1 MYAIFCGVH
10 IVVLAGVAIL
20 FLMCIRNTTSPAK
33 LSFMLTC
40 FSLFILIFGMYLEM
54 LDSDTTQ
61 EAILALKMQ
70 YIGMYPFSLSLLYFT
85 SSMGG
90 FRVPK
95 PMWITLGVLDSAS
108 FIAMQT
114 TATTP
119 EKSHGLFYS
128 SMKIEYDGIY
138 SRINVGKGPFWFI
151 TYSVILFII
160 IFIIVNLIQALRKTG
175 NRIQHRRIALIL
187 GGISAMGIELV
198 MKWCGLFGS
207 YNPFAFGAFVLV
219 FCMYESMI
227 RYGYFASVVSAPANV
242 LDSGDEGV
250 VMLDEHGGLIYMNA
264 TAKRILPEL
273 SEMKTASSHAI
284 LKEALS
290 GEVST
295 VSIGGSV
302 YELRAER
309 IQEFSSPCG
318 YVIWLINMTKYQQRL
333 DEINAANAAKS
344 EFLARMS
351 HEIRTPINTMLGLN
365 EMVMRT
371 SSNPEVQEYSADIA
385 DAGGMLLTLINE
397 ILDISKAESGM
408 LTVERTE
415 YDTLTLFRE
424 IRLLVVQKAEEKGL
438 ELDFRI
444 SPELPRR
451 LTGDPARIKQMAVN
465 LLTNAVKYTQTGFVR
480 LTAEMD
486 GGAMVLTIADSGC
499 GIAPEKLPLIFNNF
513 ERIGAVGDGVGL
525 GLPITKNI
533 VEIMGGSITAESTP
547 GIGSTFTLKIP
558 QDTADAAPMGEFTPE
573 LPVRAPVINQHFTC
587 PGVRILAVDD
597 NRYNRVVIEKLL
609 RRTRAAVTT
618 AESGSEM
625 LLLTRDQRFDLIML
639 DAMMPGMSG
648 VEALRQLRSDP
659 EGLCRDVPVAV
670 LTADAVVGARERY
683 LAEGFDEYLSKPI
696 ISEELEQML
705 IRLIPGE
712 MSAGETAAPET
723 PQVSDADGSTI
734 LNIAKGLEYSDN
746 DPDFY
751 RELLQIFTDEAP
763 KSLERLSQAL
773 SDGDL
778 ELYTTLVHGLKNNA
792 RGIGADAAGDLCY
805 EAEQAARAGNAGPL
819 PELQGRIASAIT
831 EAAEEAERLSGLSG
845 LPGLAAPEAIP
856 Q

>member
-1 MYAIFCGVH
+1 MYALFCGVH
-10 IVVLAGVAIL
+10 IVVLVGLAAL
-20 FLMCIRNTTSPAK
+20 FLLCVKNTTSPAK

-90 FRVPK
+90 FKVPK
-95 PMWITLGVLDSAS
+95 PMWITLGVLDLAS

-114 TATTP
+114 TGTTP
-119 EKSHGLFYS
+119 DNNHGLFYS
-128 SMKIEYDGIY
+128 SMRIESDGIY
-138 SRINVGKGPFWFI
+138 SRIEIGKGPFWFV
-151 TYSVILFII
+151 TYAVLLFVIVYILI
-160 IFIIVNLIQALRKTG
+160 NLILALRKTA
-175 NRIQHRRIALIL
+175 NAIQRRRIAIIL
-187 GGISAMGIELV
+187 GGITAMGIELI

-219 FCMYESMI
+219 LCMYESMI

-250 VMLDEHGGLIYMNA
+250 IMLDEHGGLIYMNA
-264 TAKRILPEL
+264 TAKRIIPEL
-273 SEMKTASSHAI
+273 SEMKNPSGHDVI
-284 LKEALS
+284 KEALS
-290 GEVST
+290 RDSST

-408 LTVERTE
+408 LTVERAE

-451 LTGDPARIKQMAVN
+451 LIGDPARIKQMAVN
-465 LLTNAVKYTQTGFVR
+465 LLTNAVKYTRTGFVR
-480 LTAEMD
+480 LTAVMD
-486 GGAMVLTIADSGC
+486 GGTMTLTISDSGC
-499 GIAPEKLPLIFNNF
+499 GIPAEKLPLIFNNF

-533 VEIMGGSITAESTP
+533 VEIMGGSIKAESTP
-547 GIGSTFTLKIP
+547 GAGSTFTLTIP
-558 QDTADAAPMGEFTPE
+558 QDIADAAPMGEFTPE
-573 LPVRAPVINQHFTC
+573 LPARPQADRQHFVC
-587 PGVRILAVDD
+587 PDARILAVDD
-597 NRYNRVVIEKLL
+597 NRYNRVVIDKLL
-609 RRTRAAVTT
+609 RRTQAKVTT
-618 AESGSEM
+618 AESGDEM
-625 LLLTRDQRFDLIML
+625 LLLAREQRFDLIML

-648 VEALRQLRSDP
+648 VEALKKLRSDP
-659 EGLCRDVPVAV
+659 EGLCRDIPVAV
-670 LTADAVVGARERY
+670 LTADAIVGAREHY
-683 LAEGFDEYLSKPI
+683 LNEGFDDYLSKPI

-705 IRLIPGE
+705 MRLIPGK
-712 MSAGETAAPET
+712 MSTDEPAGTA
-723 PQVSDADGSTI
+723 PQPAATGESSL
-734 LNIAKGLEYSDN
+734 LNVQKGLEYSDN
-746 DPDFY
+746 DPEFY
-751 RELLQIFTDEAP
+751 KELLHIFTDEAP
-763 KSLERLSQAL
+763 KALERLSAAL
-773 SDGDL
+773 SGNDL

-792 RGIGADAAGDLCY
+792 RGIGADAAGELCFQ
-805 EAEQAARAGNAGPL
+805 AEQTARAGSAGPL
-819 PELQGRIASAIT
+819 PDLQRRIAAAIT
-831 EAAEEAERLSGLSG
+831 EAAAEAERLSEL
-845 LPGLAAPEAIP
+845 ETIP